1 MSTEVLV
8 EKGSWREDRGYLEVV
23 GDEIAVCRNVG
34 GEKIFFYRF
43 KANALQMDRLERK
56 EIRKGIKG

>member
-1 MSTEVLV
+1 M
-8 EKGSWREDRGYLEVV
+8 V

-56 EIRKGIKG
+56 EIRKEIKE

>member
-1 MSTEVLV
+1 MRLQFATM
-8 EKGSWREDRGYLEVV
+8 W
-23 GDEIAVCRNVG
+23 G

-43 KANALQMDRLERK
+43 RANALQMDRLERK